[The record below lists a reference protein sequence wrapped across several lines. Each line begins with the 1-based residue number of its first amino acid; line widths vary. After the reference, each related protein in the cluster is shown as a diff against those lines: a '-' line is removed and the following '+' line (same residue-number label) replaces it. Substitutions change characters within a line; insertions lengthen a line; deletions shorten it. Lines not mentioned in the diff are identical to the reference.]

1 MMREVNVDW
10 ASFVREAVAE
20 KARKEKRKNAM
31 KMMDESRRKTRGVK
45 FDPAEAVRSLRD
57 VR

>member
-1 MMREVNVDW
+1 MEG
-10 ASFVREAVAE
+10 
-20 KARKEKRKNAM
+20 KAREGKRKNTM
-31 KMMDESRRKTRGVK
+31 KMMDESMRKTRGVK